1 MQSPPHAPRS
11 QSPDGALSS
20 LGGGTAPAESE
31 DAQAVLLHPANT
43 LPVGSAGERASGL
56 LGCFM
61 LIATEASLFGY
72 LIFSYLYLA
81 VQQKTHWPP
90 EGLPRLG
97 MSSVNTAILLS
108 SSVFAWLCERLV
120 RRRRKR
126 WATASMAVAVVL
138 GIIFVGIQL
147 HEWHDH
153 PYGMTSH
160 LYGSLYFTITGFHLA
175 HVLVGIVVLV
185 LLASW
190 TALGYFDERRHAALT
205 IGSLYWHFVDVVWL
219 FIFTTLY
226 LTPYWF

>member
-1 MQSPPHAPRS
+1 MQPPPRS
-11 QSPDGALSS
+11 PSPDAVLGT
-20 LGGGTAPAESE
+20 LGGDPTHAERE
-31 DAQAVLLHPANT
+31 DAQAVLLHPPGA
-43 LPVGSAGERASGL
+43 LPVGSAGERTTGR

-90 EGLPRLG
+90 EGLPKLG
-97 MSSVNTAILLS
+97 MSSVNTAILLT
-108 SSVFAWLCERLV
+108 SSVFAWLCEHFV
-120 RRRRKR
+120 KRRRKR

-138 GIIFVGIQL
+138 GIVFVGVQL

-185 LLASW
+185 LLAWW

>member
-1 MQSPPHAPRS
+1 MSQPPRS
-11 QSPDGALSS
+11 PGSVGTIETGSPRAVSD
-20 LGGGTAPAESE
+20 

-43 LPVGSAGERASGL
+43 LPVGSAGERASGF
-56 LGCFM
+56 LGCLM

-81 VQQKTHWPP
+81 VQQTTHWPP

-97 MSSVNTAILLS
+97 LSSVNTAILVS
-108 SSVFAWLCERLV
+108 SSVFAWLCERFV

-126 WATASMAVAVVL
+126 WAVASMAVAVVL
-138 GIIFVGIQL
+138 GIVFVGIQL
-147 HEWHDH
+147 HEWRDH
-153 PYGMTSH
+153 PYGMTSN
-160 LYGSLYFTITGFHLA
+160 LYGSLYFTITGFHLC

-185 LLASW
+185 LLGWW